1 MQMNTHG
8 VVPSVVTYNIL
19 IDFCAVQG
27 KIAEVR
33 IDLLCVCAYVRAC
46 VCVCLCVGVCVCMYM
61 CACVYV
67 CVCVYV

>member
-27 KIAEVR
+27 KIAEVM
-33 IDLLCVCAYVRAC
+33 IDLMCVC
-46 VCVCLCVGVCVCMYM
+46 
-61 CACVYV
+61 V
-67 CVCVYV
+67 CVCVYVYVYVYIFVRVFK